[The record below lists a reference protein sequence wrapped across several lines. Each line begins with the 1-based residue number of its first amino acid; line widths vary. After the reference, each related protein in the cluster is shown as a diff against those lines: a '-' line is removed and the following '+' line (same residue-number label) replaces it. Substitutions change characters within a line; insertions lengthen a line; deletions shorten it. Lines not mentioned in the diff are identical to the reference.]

1 VDVRSIRTTPPTM
14 EHQGTTTVWWLYK
27 PRDLYDDTVGGHLEL
42 IDVFGVDGGGAVHPH
57 RHPTT
62 EFYYVTSGYARM
74 TIGSETREI
83 GPGDLVLIPP
93 DVMHSIEPVSENA
106 GIQCF
111 CFAFGVKGSAP
122 YDYSYDRH
130 SEVL

>member
-1 VDVRSIRTTPPTM
+1 M
-14 EHQGTTTVWWLYK
+14 EHQGTTTVWWLFK
-27 PRDLYDDTVGGHLEL
+27 PRELYDETVGGHLEL

-57 RHPTT
+57 SHPTT

-74 TIGSETREI
+74 TIGDETREI

-93 DVMHSIEPVSENA
+93 DVIHSIEPVSGNA

-111 CFAFGVKGSAP
+111 CFAFGVKDSLP